1 MSLFC
6 VYLTVF
12 PISHVPFLLLQ
23 GVTNYLHL
31 IGAGHLL
38 CYQLKLYGN
47 LYRFSQQGWEA
58 LNKLIKSQY
67 HCKSNHG
74 GCLGNH
80 NSAMIRGRQLLST
93 ANLLTRRFCWLTR
106 IGQEFFQG
114 MEQCMPCIPEEPV
127 QDLQEPEQ
135 ETAGENTGESTGLRA
150 YFLETGNPM
159 AVI

>member
-1 MSLFC
+1 M
-6 VYLTVF
+6 TVF
-12 PISHVPFLLLQ
+12 PISHVSFLLLQ

-38 CYQLKLYGN
+38 YYLKLYGN
-47 LYRFSQQGWEA
+47 LYPFSQQGWEA

-74 GCLGNH
+74 GCLGNN

-114 MEQCMPCIPEEPV
+114 MEQCLPCMHPRGASGRIGRARGGNRCQEKHRV
-127 QDLQEPEQ
+127 Q
-135 ETAGENTGESTGLRA
+135 G
-150 YFLETGNPM
+150 FLSCYR
-159 AVI
+159 